1 MTDPAANARTV
12 QHIEPEE
19 TPMRIHVID
28 YADDP
33 EPEYPA
39 GWWIWAYLVAL
50 VFAALVV
57 AVCVFVG
64 RVM

>member
-1 MTDPAANARTV
+1 MKPHDQWNSNDIAQYGR
-12 QHIEPEE
+12 
-19 TPMRIHVID
+19 MSMHVD
-28 YADDP
+28 EYADDP
-33 EPEYPA
+33 EPEYPD

-57 AVCVFVG
+57 AVCMFVG